1 MANVVECE
9 AADDRELC
17 DHCGWKGNSIAHHQ
31 SKWPECRVR
40 PFECHPRPTAERPG
54 SDAARVCHA
63 LEFDRMLGGH
73 VEHMFLQKIMRKAH
87 IQCAVDLA
95 NDAVNHVCARIINN
109 LERVAPAAVPSVR
122 ATLADA
128 LLSIAKLNDV
138 DATCERQCRQPIPR
152 TVDRPLLGLAKIR
165 KKHYAFFSVY
175 ELLAD
180 MLQNDQVKNRT
191 HRLAPPHRPPT
202 LHNGKKAQEG

>member
-9 AADDRELC
+9 AAEVC
-17 DHCGWKGNSIAHHQ
+17 AECGWKGKSLAHHQ
-31 SKWPECRVR
+31 SKSPECRAR
-40 PFECHPRPTAERPG
+40 PPECHPRPADAERPG
-54 SDAARVCHA
+54 SNAAGICRW

-95 NDAVNHVCARIINN
+95 KDAVNHVCATIITD
-109 LERVAPAAVPSVR
+109 LERVAPAAVSSVR

-128 LLSIAKLNDV
+128 LLSIAKLNDI

-152 TVDRPLLGLAKIR
+152 TVDRPLLGLAKTR

-191 HRLAPPHRPPT
+191 PRLAPPHRPPT